1 MSAKKGDA
9 PHSPPYPDK
18 QQRKQNIIKGM
29 NTKRDKI
36 EKKTSLKFGNIKINR
51 NFAVQKHSDIIK
63 NNI

>member
-1 MSAKKGDA
+1 MSAKKDDA

-51 NFAVQKHSDIIK
+51 NFAVQNTDIIK